1 MDSKIFCINTGNQ
14 SHCNW
19 ILQHHRDTQL
29 AIPSN
34 RELSMQNKEKQPAV
48 KRLFSLDPHAGLC
61 QSILSQGI
69 QLREANVK

>member
-19 ILQHHRDTQL
+19 ILQHHRDTQP

-48 KRLFSLDPHAGLC
+48 KRQCFLLTPMQCVCRL
-61 QSILSQGI
+61 ILSQGI
-69 QLREANVK
+69 QL